1 MEPLIVQLIS
11 VAVQTA
17 IILAGG
23 FIALGSMKAEVR
35 TQGERLAR
43 VDEELSQLRQVVVQ
57 IARQEE
63 RMNAMDQRML
73 SQGRRIDRMKD
84 GPSQRFEE

>member
-84 GPSQRFEE
+84 GTPQRFEE

>member
-73 SQGRRIDRMKD
+73 AQGRRIDRMKD
-84 GPSQRFEE
+84 GTSQRFEE